1 MRDILNDILSQAGVQ
16 ASFVF
21 GGEGRLMGFHGNSI
35 YTEQLLS
42 EVSVSLSSA
51 LDALGLIDEAWQ
63 SATVR
68 FGDGF
73 LILRQF
79 GDNGGGEGGTPER
92 HVLAVVA
99 DPSLNRSFVNVAL
112 RVAVQRLQK
121 RLEATDPPQPIDTGS
136 LPSFPTAASP
146 APAPPGTTSS
156 AALPP
161 AALAIESSRMMPAAS
176 TPPTLDPFAAK
187 LTTDLVSPMHPA
199 VAASSLTW
207 SGSSSPTATPIAVAS
222 IAAQD
227 FLADLTEDLARF
239 VGPMAKVFVKEC
251 VRAHCMDRPF
261 DIHDGSAVEEAV
273 RQRIEAADDR
283 AHFEEVRGKTSR

>member
-1 MRDILNDILSQAGVQ
+1 MRDILNDLLSQSGVQ

-21 GGEGRLMGFHGNSI
+21 EGEGRLMGFHGNTI
-35 YTEQLLS
+35 YTEAILS

-79 GDNGGGEGGTPER
+79 GDNPAAEGASGER
-92 HVLAVVA
+92 QVLAVVA

-121 RLEATDPPQPIDTGS
+121 RLEATDPPAPTDAGS

-146 APAPPGTTSS
+146 APIPPQTTPST
-156 AALPP
+156 ALPP
-161 AALAIESSRMMPAAS
+161 AAVDVQNSRIGPASS
-176 TPPTLDPFAAK
+176 TPPTLHPFAAK

-251 VRAHCMDRPF
+251 VRAYCMDRPF
-261 DIHDGSAVEEAV
+261 DVGDGRPVEEAV
-273 RQRIEAADDR
+273 LQRIEAADDR
-283 AHFEEVRGKTSR
+283 AQFEEVRRKTSR